1 MQLLQKCQVG
11 IERLDAAE
19 ARAAEWVVERDEL
32 QASLASKD
40 ATLAEVTAKNADLVV
55 DFEESKVEVQRLK
68 DELEDE
74 KVQNQHLSSELD
86 DLRAAAKQLEDEL
99 KSTKGTNKRLLSQR
113 NQAQSSLEKALRGK
127 AAEIESALAKQED
140 RLKGEFLAEHD
151 SIMEEEVGK
160 LTADYKAQ
168 LPGIRDRAWE
178 LGWKAALEKAGV
190 PEDSPLFLNALRFSC
205 SDPGLA
211 AMSQVSSDPPS
222 QSCPE
227 AIAAP
232 EVPQEAS
239 VVSADPGGC
248 QVAAAVEV
256 PPEAAVVCHETAP
269 TATEAS
275 TVAAEIPSEIDCN
288 VEAAAL

>member
-32 QASLASKD
+32 RASLASKD
-40 ATLAEVTAKNADLVV
+40 AALAELTAKNVGLVFDL
-55 DFEESKVEVQRLK
+55 EESKVEADRLK

-74 KVQNQHLSSELD
+74 KGQNQHLSSELD
-86 DLRAAAKQLEDEL
+86 DLRVAAKRLQDDLDSA
-99 KSTKGTNKRLLSQR
+99 KSTNRRLLSQR
-113 NQAQSSLEKALRGK
+113 NQAQASLETALREK
-127 AAEIESALAKQED
+127 AAEIESALAKQGA
-140 RLKGEFLAEHD
+140 RLKEEFLAEHD

-160 LTADYKAQ
+160 LSANYKAQ

-178 LGWKAALEKAGV
+178 LGWKAALRKAGV
-190 PEDSPLFLNALRFSC
+190 PEDSPLFLDAPRFSC
-205 SDPGLA
+205 SDPGPA
-211 AMSQVSSDPPS
+211 AVSQVSSDPSS

-227 AIAAP
+227 ANAAP
-232 EVPQEAS
+232 GAH
-239 VVSADPGGC
+239 PGALAEGC
-248 QVAAAVEV
+248 QVAAVVEV
-256 PPEAAVVCHETAP
+256 PPEAAVVVPETAP

-275 TVAAEIPSEIDCN
+275 TVAAEVPPEIDCN